1 MQPMMLAAIL
11 RIGGRA
17 MTNKAYMVFVTSL
30 SVTIALASH
39 QAFGGGQQQHLV
51 EALLPPIRCS
61 SINRAIAAS
70 QWTKHRSFLLL
81 LSFLLAGGWF
91 WSPSGQSNSQPNV
104 DVRQIITGG
113 PSYTCTLD
121 IPGDWAHRC
130 PPSLFASPPEPP
142 PPPPVPYELGCP
154 AQAVT
159 VPGGDG
165 KDQTI
170 KIVRC

>member
-1 MQPMMLAAIL
+1 MWPMMPACII
-11 RIGGRA
+11 RTCGRA
-17 MTNKAYMVFVTSL
+17 MMNKASRAFMTSL
-30 SVTIALASH
+30 GVTIALAAS
-39 QAFGGGQQQHLV
+39 QAFGAPPAPSGGG
-51 EALLPPIRCS
+51 
-61 SINRAIAAS
+61 AAS
-70 QWTKHRSFLLL
+70 AHSGARPSVAPHHHGRNARGFF
-81 LSFLLAGGWF
+81 SSPGGWY
-91 WSPSGQSNSQPNV
+91 WSPSAPSNGQPNV

-154 AQAVT
+154 AQSVT
-159 VPGGDG
+159 VPGADG

>member
-17 MTNKAYMVFVTSL
+17 MTNKAYMAFVTSL
-30 SVTIALASH
+30 SVTMALASH
-39 QAFGGGQQQHLV
+39 QAFGGPTAAPSG
-51 EALLPPIRCS
+51 S
-61 SINRAIAAS
+61 SAS
-70 QWTKHRSFLLL
+70 AHSGARPSIGRSPHHNGRNTGAFFP
-81 LSFLLAGGWF
+81 SAGGWF
-91 WSPSGQSNSQPNV
+91 WWPSGPSNSQPNV

-170 KIVRC
+170 NIVRC

>member
-1 MQPMMLAAIL
+1 MRQGQPMMPISIL
-11 RIGGRA
+11 RTGGRA
-17 MTNKAYMVFVTSL
+17 TMNKACMAFITSL
-30 SVTIALASH
+30 GVTIAVASS
-39 QAFGGGQQQHLV
+39 QALGAPPAASGGG
-51 EALLPPIRCS
+51 
-61 SINRAIAAS
+61 AAS
-70 QWTKHRSFLLL
+70 AHSGGRPSIAPHHNGRNARGLFPST
-81 LSFLLAGGWF
+81 GGWY
-91 WSPSGQSNSQPNV
+91 WWPSGPSNSQPNV

-154 AQAVT
+154 AQTMT
-159 VPGGDG
+159 VPGADG

-170 KIVRC
+170 NIVRC